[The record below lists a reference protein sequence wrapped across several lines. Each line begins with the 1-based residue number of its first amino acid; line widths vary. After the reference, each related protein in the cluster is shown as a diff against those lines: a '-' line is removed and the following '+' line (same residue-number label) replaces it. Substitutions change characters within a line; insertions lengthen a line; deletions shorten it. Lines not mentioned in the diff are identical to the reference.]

1 MVLVFLLQ
9 LFDFFGVDC
18 GEALPDVV
26 GLQFGFTLRFVQGL
40 GQGFDLAFELVFL
53 VVGLGY

>member
-1 MVLVFLLQ
+1 MVLVFLVQ

-40 GQGFDLAFELVFL
+40 G
-53 VVGLGY
+53 